1 MSHVEGCVW
10 FVSFQREPGVPK
22 PNGGGVV
29 MQRNLCGRMISF
41 FLSVL
46 AVGMLL
52 GVSTSCRWGGG
63 SHPKMKKPILSLVPS

>member
-1 MSHVEGCVW
+1 VSHVEGCVW

-41 FLSVL
+41 FCLS
-46 AVGMLL
+46 
-52 GVSTSCRWGGG
+52 
-63 SHPKMKKPILSLVPS
+63 

>member
-41 FLSVL
+41 FVCLSRRD
-46 AVGMLL
+46 AFRSEYIM
-52 GVSTSCRWGGG
+52 
-63 SHPKMKKPILSLVPS
+63 